1 MSEGSL
7 RYKTFNGM
15 KWGLLDNLANSGITF
30 LVGLVLAN
38 KLSPTEFGIIGIITI
53 FINLSVVIID
63 GGFAT
68 ALIRK
73 SDASRDDYNTV
84 FHVNVLVSL
93 VLITLLCLTAGSIAT
108 FFNQPLLAE
117 VLPVMSVILLFNAG
131 SLIQKTILV
140 KRLDF
145 KSQAFVSLISSVT
158 SGVIGITAAYRGWGV
173 WALAFQQISR
183 QFIMMVGLWVAN
195 HWLPALRFSTKSFK
209 ELFGF
214 GAKLL
219 AANVINSLYKDMFL
233 AVIGKMYTAYD
244 LGLYN
249 RADQFNMIFSNNFG
263 QIVQKVSLSSL
274 SQVQDK
280 AEMLRN
286 AYRKLARYIGMFSFS
301 AVFGLAAIAKPLI
314 VTLIGEKWLP
324 SVYLLQIMS
333 LYAAIYPLQQLN
345 LNILNV
351 KKRSDRFLKLEI
363 IKKFLF
369 IPVIAVGFFFE
380 MQFMI
385 WAAVAYYYIEFFING
400 WYSYSLTGYG
410 TWQEVKDLLPMY
422 VVSMGVSFAVWSLTL
437 TDLHYLPMMLIQ
449 IALAVVLYVII
460 YAVMGLPEYR
470 EIRQLCINRICR
482 K

>member
-1 MSEGSL
+1 MSDSSL
-7 RYKTFNGM
+7 KNKTFNGM

-30 LVGLVLAN
+30 LVGLVLARI
-38 KLSPTEFGIIGIITI
+38 LSPTEFGILGIIII

-73 SDASRDDYNTV
+73 PDATQDDYNTV
-84 FHVNVLVSL
+84 FYVNVLVSV
-93 VLITLLCLTAGSIAT
+93 VLIALLCLGADAIAV
-108 FFNQPLLAE
+108 FFCQPLLSS
-117 VLPVMSVILLFNAG
+117 VLPAMSIILLFNAG

-145 KSQAFVSLISSVT
+145 KSQACVSLVSSVV
-158 SGVIGITAAYRGWGV
+158 SGVLGIASAYKGLGV
-173 WALAFQQISR
+173 WALAVQQISR
-183 QFIMMVGLWVAN
+183 QFFMMVGLWIAN
-195 HWLPALRFSTKSFK
+195 HWLPALRFSIQSFK

-233 AVIGKMYTAYD
+233 AVIGKMYTARD
-244 LGLYN
+244 LGYYN

-274 SQVQDK
+274 SQVQDN
-280 AEMLRN
+280 AERLRS
-286 AYRKLARYIGMFSFS
+286 AYRKLMRYIGMFAFA

-380 MQFMI
+380 LQFMI
-385 WAAVAYYYIEFFING
+385 WAAVVYYYIEFFING

-410 TWQEVKDLLPMY
+410 TWQQVKDLCPMY
-422 VVSMGVSFAVWSLTL
+422 VVSVVVSLIVWCLTL
-437 TDLHYLPMMLIQ
+437 TSLPYLPMFLLQM
-449 IALAVVLYVII
+449 VVAILLYVVI
-460 YAVMGLPEYR
+460 YAIIGLPEYR
-470 EIRQLCINRICR
+470 EIKEICLNRIR
-482 K
+482 RR